1 MKKIIKFYSKSCGP
15 CKVMTS
21 TLSQIDNIEL
31 QEVDIED
38 DSNSALLDE
47 YKVRTI
53 PTIVILNEDNS
64 IKEIFKGVVSKE
76 LIENAIK

>member
-1 MKKIIKFYSKSCGP
+1 
-15 CKVMTS
+15 MTN

-47 YKVRTI
+47 YKIRTI

>member
-1 MKKIIKFYSKSCGP
+1 
-15 CKVMTS
+15 MTS

-53 PTIVILNEDNS
+53 PTIVILNEDGS
-64 IKEIFKGVVSKE
+64 INKTLKGIVSKE
-76 LIENAIK
+76 YIEYVIKG